1 MFSPPHNGGSKVE
14 NLRIMRN
21 MREGDMHTYTHS
33 HKHTQTQEH
42 THACTCILH
51 YLCANIWVHLCSEG
65 YIWACV
71 LQVLWCYYYRKM
83 LVPLSSSPPSCSPLI
98 LSYITPV
105 SNGEL
110 DPEVSSVPAIDAI
123 RGFTLVISVEQW
135 NKICL
140 WFRRK
145 FLLNK
150 TKHNCA
156 LVNLILT
163 LLFII
168 SIYLY
173 II

>member
-1 MFSPPHNGGSKVE
+1 MCLQVKQSAPRVPVFSPPHNGGSKVE

-65 YIWACV
+65 YIWASV
-71 LQVLWCYYYRKM
+71 LKVLWCYYYRKM

-110 DPEVSSVPAIDAI
+110 DPEVSSVPLEGS
-123 RGFTLVISVEQW
+123 RLSSQW
-135 NKICL
+135 NSGIKSVFGL
-140 WFRRK
+140 EGSF
-145 FLLNK
+145 F
-150 TKHNCA
+150 
-156 LVNLILT
+156 
-163 LLFII
+163 
-168 SIYLY
+168 
-173 II
+173 